1 MCVLGIVPARGG
13 SKGVPGKNMEIIAG
27 KPLIGYT
34 IDVALNGGI
43 FDTLVVTSES
53 SSILDYAG
61 SFDVTLHTRPSYLA
75 TDESPVIDTVLAVLS
90 FAESSF
96 NKKYSS
102 VFILQ
107 PTSPLRE
114 PWHLREALQLLND
127 NPGAGS
133 VISVT
138 KTADNHPARMYSI
151 NNGYLDPLQAEYEQ
165 ARRQDLPAVYIRN
178 GSIYITRRDVLVNG
192 KSVMTKPALAYPMDE
207 KYHLNIDTL
216 RDMQLA
222 KLVMEGGVRC

>member
-1 MCVLGIVPARGG
+1 MCVLGIIPAREG
-13 SKGVPGKNMEIIAG
+13 SKGVPGKNMEMIAG

-34 IDVALNGGI
+34 IDVALNSGV
-43 FDTLVVTSES
+43 FDTLIVTSDS
-53 SSILDYAG
+53 SSILEYAG
-61 SFDVTLHTRPSYLA
+61 LFNIVLHKRPFHLS
-75 TDESPVIDTVLAVLS
+75 TDKSPVLETVLTVLS

-114 PWHLREALQLLND
+114 PWHLSEALELLKD
-127 NPGAGS
+127 NPDAAS

-138 KTADNHPARMYSI
+138 KTSDNHPARMYKVED
-151 NNGYLDPLQAEYEQ
+151 GYLNSLQTEYEQ
-165 ARRQDLPAVYIRN
+165 MRRQELPAVYIRN
-178 GSIYITRRDVLVNG
+178 GSIYITRRDALTNG
-192 KSVMTKPALAYPMDE
+192 NGIMAKPALAYPMDE

-222 KLVMEGGVRC
+222 KLVMEGGNQC

>member
-138 KTADNHPARMYSI
+138 KAADNHPARMYSI

-165 ARRQDLPAVYIRN
+165 ARRQDLPAIYIRN

-222 KLVMEGGVRC
+222 KLVMEGGVQC

>member
-34 IDVALNGGI
+34 IDVALNSGI

-96 NKKYSS
+96 NKEYSS

>member
-34 IDVALNGGI
+34 IDVALNSGI

-96 NKKYSS
+96 NKEYSS

-114 PWHLREALQLLND
+114 AWHLREALQLLND
-127 NPGAGS
+127 NPGAES

-138 KTADNHPARMYSI
+138 KTADNHPARMYNI